1 MADPRMLT
9 RCTATTE
16 VQIGNQVLQTPR
28 CERRNE
34 HEGPHAAG
42 VLDSDDNPITHRWS
56 DRG

>member
-16 VQIGNQVLQTPR
+16 AQIGNQVPQTR
-28 CERRNE
+28 QCDRMNE
-34 HEGPHAAG
+34 HEGQHAAG
-42 VLDSDDNPITHRWS
+42 VLDSDDNPITYHWS